1 MSAPV
6 QSRHRLRIE
15 ALETRTLLAAD
26 AADPF
31 GLTSDLYAAMLAVEG
46 TGSFQGIFNT
56 KFGNQKLELTGTKDA
71 TLTINLDVL
80 PNFITNLSIS
90 SFESVKLVG
99 TDRVSILTLKDIGI
113 FTADNLTVDTRVDAN
128 EVESLTLGAVKDLLT
143 LTGTQ
148 TKLDVDSLMGATI
161 NSDLRSLTLSTE
173 TRNPLLVSTNAEQEL
188 YLKGFT
194 PGATYSVPGLPNS
207 SIHVLAPGAEAPDL
221 SNPGTP
227 PTEPTHPTEP
237 EVPVNP
243 GQNAGGDSGQ
253 LIIVSFP
260 LDERTRVFLLELRAA
275 LNGSPGTV
283 ERLVA
288 DFISE
293 QKQTSVANA
302 GPLVLNQ
309 ADRFAE
315 LDSALHEHL
324 SLFGPSAEVSPLAQ
338 VSTTVLADEFLAAS
352 AGASSIAPFVDNIQP
367 AFTPEPTLSLPVG
380 APTADDIAWDASAVS
395 VDPATVRSALEGTD
409 SGGAGELAL
418 ADSVR
423 AFGNYV
429 VERLTAEFSPGQQSL
444 VLLVDPQPSRPA
456 SLARK
461 SADDAIEPS
470 ATLAVG
476 SLNQS

>member
-1 MSAPV
+1 V
-6 QSRHRLRIE
+6 
-15 ALETRTLLAAD
+15 
-26 AADPF
+26 
-31 GLTSDLYAAMLAVEG
+31 
-46 TGSFQGIFNT
+46 N
-56 KFGNQKLELTGTKDA
+56 
-71 TLTINLDVL
+71 
-80 PNFITNLSIS
+80 
-90 SFESVKLVG
+90 
-99 TDRVSILTLKDIGI
+99 ILTLRDIGT

-128 EVESLTLGAVKDLLT
+128 EVESITLGHVSDLLT

-148 TKLDVDSLMGATI
+148 TKLDVESLNGATI
-161 NSDLRSLTLSTE
+161 NSYLRSLTLSTE
-173 TRNPLLVSTNAEQEL
+173 TANPSLISLNAEQEL
-188 YLKGFT
+188 YLQGFT
-194 PGATYSVPGLPNS
+194 PGTYSFPGLPNA
-207 SIHVLAPGAEAPDL
+207 SIYVLAPGAEAPDI

-227 PTEPTHPTEP
+227 PTDPADPTDPTKPTEP
-237 EVPVNP
+237 GPTVPTE
-243 GQNAGGDSGQ
+243 SGQ

-275 LNGSPGTV
+275 LNSSSGNV
-283 ERLVA
+283 DRLIA
-288 DFISE
+288 EFIGE
-293 QKQTSVANA
+293 QKQSPVANA
-302 GPLVLNQ
+302 GPLALNQ

-324 SLFGPSAEVSPLAQ
+324 SLFGPAAEAPPLAQ

-352 AGASSIAPFVDNIQP
+352 AGAASIAPFADNIRP
-367 AFTPEPTLSLPVG
+367 AFTPEPTLALPVG
-380 APTADDIAWDASAVS
+380 APTADDIAWDASVVG

-409 SGGAGELAL
+409 SAGTGELAL

-470 ATLAVG
+470 AALGVG
-476 SLNQS
+476 SLNQI

>member
-1 MSAPV
+1 MSAPS

-31 GLTSDLYAAMLAVEG
+31 GLAGDLYAAMLAVDG

-56 KFGNQKLELTGTKDA
+56 NFGNQRLVLTGTKDA
-71 TLTINLDVL
+71 TLTIDLDVL

-90 SFESVKLVG
+90 SFESVKLIG
-99 TDRVSILTLKDIGI
+99 TDRVNILTLKDIGT

-128 EVESLTLGAVKDLLT
+128 EVESITLGHVSDLLT

-148 TKLDVDSLMGATI
+148 TKLDVESLNGATI
-161 NSDLRSLTLSTE
+161 NSYLRSLTLSTE
-173 TRNPLLVSTNAEQEL
+173 TANPSLISLNAEQEL
-188 YLKGFT
+188 YLQGFT
-194 PGATYSVPGLPNS
+194 PGTYSFPGLPNS
-207 SIHVLAPGAEAPDL
+207 SIYVLAPGAEAPDI
-221 SNPGTP
+221 SNPGTTP
-227 PTEPTHPTEP
+227 TDPTDPTKPTEPGPTSPTE
-237 EVPVNP
+237 
-243 GQNAGGDSGQ
+243 SGQ

-275 LNGSPGTV
+275 LNSSSGNV
-283 ERLVA
+283 DRLIA
-288 DFISE
+288 EFIGE
-293 QKQTSVANA
+293 QKQSPVANA
-302 GPLVLNQ
+302 GPLALNQ

-324 SLFGPSAEVSPLAQ
+324 SLFGPAAEAPPLAQ

-352 AGASSIAPFVDNIQP
+352 AGPSSIAPFADNIRP

-409 SGGAGELAL
+409 SVGAGELAL

-476 SLNQS
+476 SLNQI